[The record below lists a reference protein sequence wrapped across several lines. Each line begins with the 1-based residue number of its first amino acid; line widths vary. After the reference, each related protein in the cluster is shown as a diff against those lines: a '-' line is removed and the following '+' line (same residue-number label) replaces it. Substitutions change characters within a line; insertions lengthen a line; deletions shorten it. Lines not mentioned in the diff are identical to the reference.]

1 MAHFYGVVQGNRQA
15 TSRLGSKQS
24 GMSAT
29 AASWDGAVR
38 VNIHFDEAEGVNK
51 YTVSQIPWHGKG
63 VEQVLATGTIGE

>member
-1 MAHFYGVVQGNRQA
+1 MAHFYGVLQGNRQA

-29 AASWDGAVR
+29 AASWDGDVR

>member
-1 MAHFYGVVQGNRQA
+1 MAHFYGSVQGNSGA
-15 TSRLGSKQS
+15 GSRLGNKQS

-51 YTVSQIPWHGKG
+51 YTVSQILWRGKG